1 MTVAAIHQPTYLPWL
16 GFFHKVRVSDVFIL
30 LDDVQ
35 FPKQGGNWIN
45 RCRINASGVA
55 RWMSVPV
62 QRPSGLQLVSE
73 VSAAENRWPQEHARI
88 LELHYRDAPCYGE
101 VREFCDRLY
110 ASPGR
115 SLFEFNVNAISEILD
130 LIDPFAKR
138 KIVRSSTLGVSSTG
152 TKRLVELAHRVG
164 ASVYVSGDGSDGY
177 LDPMEFEQNGVE
189 LKFQRFVEA
198 PRPQLGT
205 DEFIPGLSVVD
216 ALMMIGASGVDATL
230 SDLGPLGE

>member
-73 VSAAENRWPQEHARI
+73 VSAADNRWPQEHARI
-88 LELHYRDAPCYGE
+88 LELHYRNAPCFGE
-101 VREFCDRLY
+101 VRELCDRLY

-164 ASVYVSGDGSDGY
+164 ASMYVSGDGSDGY
-177 LDPMEFEQNGVE
+177 LDPEEFNRGGVALRYQGFSE
-189 LKFQRFVEA
+189 V

-205 DEFIPGLSVVD
+205 TEFIRGLSIVD
-216 ALMMIGASGVDATL
+216 ALMMVGASGVSSLIDGASRT
-230 SDLGPLGE
+230 SE